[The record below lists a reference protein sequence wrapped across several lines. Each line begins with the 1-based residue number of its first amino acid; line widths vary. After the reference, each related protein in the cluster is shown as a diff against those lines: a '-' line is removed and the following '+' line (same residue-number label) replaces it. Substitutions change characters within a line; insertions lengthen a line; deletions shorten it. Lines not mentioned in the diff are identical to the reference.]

1 MPIEP
6 TTIKRLFAKSRNQ
19 CAMPRCMAVLV
30 QHETI
35 IGEICH
41 IRARNKGGPRYDPA
55 LSLKERNGFGNLI
68 LLCPTCH
75 SLVDKGASRFSAET
89 LTQIKASH
97 EGNEPVELTVAM
109 SAQALKFLPKPPHA
123 RTTNAKASRGGVAV
137 AIGGDNY
144 APINVSRPP
153 TRASSP
159 KSKYPKNSIGTDA
172 NLTNYIEYLC
182 ALYSDYTALIYPE
195 EKDRWI
201 RLSTSIKRKFR
212 LKKRTRLHLS
222 VERFDDLVDFL
233 IHEKLAKTPVGQ
245 KHIKNGTRICRTFE
259 EHRHGKM

>member
-19 CAMPRCMAVLV
+19 CAMPRCMAVLI
-30 QHETI
+30 QYETV

-41 IRARNKGGPRYDPA
+41 IRARSKGGPRYDPA
-55 LSLKERNGFGNLI
+55 LSLKERNAFANLI

-75 SLVDKGASRFSAET
+75 SLVDKGSSRFSVET
-89 LTQIKASH
+89 LTHIKASH
-97 EGNEPVELTVAM
+97 EGNEPAELTAAM
-109 SAQALKFLPKPPHA
+109 SVQALKFLPKSPYA

-144 APINVSRPP
+144 APINVSPLP
-153 TRASSP
+153 HPSSP
-159 KSKYPKNSIGTDA
+159 KTKYPKNSIGADA

-182 ALYSDYTALIYPE
+182 TLYSDYTALIYPQE
-195 EKDRWI
+195 RDRWI

-233 IHEKLAKTPVGQ
+233 IREKLAKTPVGQ

-259 EHRHGKM
+259 DYRHGKM